1 MESRGVETCHDTAR
15 ASSGTQIYLPTPAPN
30 PWGRKE
36 KKMGNYKSRRP
47 GFLQGWQIV
56 AADLMFRG
64 FTDEEIGEK
73 IWKTDGDPK
82 KVRNAKARL
91 RNLRK
96 DEKFQE
102 YYRSIITEWT
112 VHNIGKALNK
122 LSEQIDSN
130 LPWLSNKAAN
140 DVLVQSKPF
149 LGNDDNTVVVR
160 LDGIELGTPDDN

>member
-1 MESRGVETCHDTAR
+1 
-15 ASSGTQIYLPTPAPN
+15 
-30 PWGRKE
+30 
-36 KKMGNYKSRRP
+36 
-47 GFLQGWQIV
+47 
-56 AADLMFRG
+56 MFRG